1 VLMKNPDI
9 LEAAAVGV
17 PDKIYG
23 EEVVCYVVPKKA
35 GVTEEGVQE
44 FCKAY
49 LPPPK
54 IPKRVIIVSD
64 LPKNDRGK
72 VVRDKLREDWA
83 KRGGAVTA
91 A

>member
-1 VLMKNPDI
+1 
-9 LEAAAVGV
+9 
-17 PDKIYG
+17 
-23 EEVVCYVVPKKA
+23 
-35 GVTEEGVQE
+35 VQE

-54 IPKRVIIVSD
+54 IPKRVVFVSD
-64 LPKNDRGK
+64 LPKSDRGK

-83 KRGGAVTA
+83 KRVSTETA